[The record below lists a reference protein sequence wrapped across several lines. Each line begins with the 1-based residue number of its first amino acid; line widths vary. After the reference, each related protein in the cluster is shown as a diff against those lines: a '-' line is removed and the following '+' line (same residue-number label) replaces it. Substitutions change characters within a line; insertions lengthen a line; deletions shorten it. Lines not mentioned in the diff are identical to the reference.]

1 MTNRDIK
8 KVVIGEG
15 KKMKKFLFIFLLMT
29 FIVGC
34 AESIKL
40 EMIPIVNDINEVSI
54 GDIFFSSSLTK
65 EEPYNP
71 IVQIFPLEKY
81 ELTVVELNN
90 EKISLQYNEYTGTHD
105 AREGWLVKQ
114 GFNKRFD
121 YSAKDKIIKY
131 KQYEF
136 EILSID
142 KSVMKYRRIK

>member
-1 MTNRDIK
+1 
-8 KVVIGEG
+8 
-15 KKMKKFLFIFLLMT
+15 MKKIIALIISLSL
-29 FIVGC
+29 IGC

-81 ELTVVELNN
+81 ELTVVELSN
-90 EKISLQYNEYTGTHD
+90 EKIGLQYNEYTGTHD

-142 KSVMKYRRIK
+142 K